1 MVIRLRAFAFG
12 RAHQFAVVTQKDEQR
27 VVRPRAFEGFRHEVP
42 DGPVGIFHDLFFR
55 CPAARMEVG
64 RDDVRRMV
72 ADGEQDAEKRL
83 SALGL
88 PVEHGQGVLEQEVV
102 LYAESVDHLVRR
114 VIFLRINV
122 VETVGTEKG
131 VHVVVLR
138 FVRHEEHVMVAVFF
152 QYGGQAGVDRND
164 GAFHGVALHHGRERI
179 ERGIHAMVGVDAG

>member
-1 MVIRLRAFAFG
+1 M
-12 RAHQFAVVTQKDEQR
+12 
-27 VVRPRAFEGFRHEVP
+27 VRPRAFEGLRHEVP
-42 DGPVGIFHDLFFR
+42 DGPVGIFHDLFFGR
-55 CPAARMEVG
+55 PAARMEIG

-83 SALGL
+83 SAPGL

-102 LYAESVDHLVRR
+102 LYAESVDYLVRR
-114 VIFLRINV
+114 IVFLRINV

-131 VHVVVLR
+131 VHVIVLR

-164 GAFHGVALHHGRERI
+164 GTFHGVALHHGRERI
-179 ERGIHAMVGVDAG
+179 ERGIHAMVGMDAG